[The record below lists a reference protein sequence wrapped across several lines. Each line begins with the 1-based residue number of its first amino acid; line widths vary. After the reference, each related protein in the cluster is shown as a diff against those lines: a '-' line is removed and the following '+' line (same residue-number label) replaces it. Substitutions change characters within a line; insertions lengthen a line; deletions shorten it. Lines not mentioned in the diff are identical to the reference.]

1 MKIFIAGA
9 KAIASIDELPKQKIA
24 SICHNGFEILVG
36 DCTGIDSAV
45 QEECLSLM
53 YRNVVVYA
61 SNGYVRNNLGKW
73 PVKAV
78 QVPPNMKGFDFYAQ
92 KDIAMADDADYGFMI
107 WDGVSRGTLSNLVNL
122 AVRGKSSLVYLHP
135 IKKMVCLK
143 NLDDV
148 NSLVSKCPTRTRQ
161 LYQRVV
167 SAQHTNNQLSVF
179 AQ

>member
-9 KAIASIDELPKQKIA
+9 KAIASIDELPRQRIV
-24 SICHNGFEILVG
+24 SICQKGFEILVG

-45 QEECLSLM
+45 QKECLSLM

-61 SNGYVRNNLGKW
+61 SNGYARNNLGQW
-73 PVKAV
+73 PVKAI
-78 QVPPNMKGFDFYAQ
+78 QVPPNVKGFDFYAK

-122 AVRGKSSLVYLHP
+122 AMRGKSSLVYLHS

-148 NSLVSKCPTRTRQ
+148 NILISQCPEKTRQ
-161 LYQRVV
+161 LYQRAV
-167 SAQHTNNQLSVF
+167 SAQYTNNQLSVF

>member
-1 MKIFIAGA
+1 M
-9 KAIASIDELPKQKIA
+9 
-24 SICHNGFEILVG
+24 
-36 DCTGIDSAV
+36 AV
-45 QEECLSLM
+45 D
-53 YRNVVVYA
+53 
-61 SNGYVRNNLGKW
+61 
-73 PVKAV
+73 AV
-78 QVPPNMKGFDFYAQ
+78 
-92 KDIAMADDADYGFMI
+92 YGFMI
-107 WDGVSRGTLSNLVNL
+107 WDGASRGPLSNLVNL

>member
-9 KAIASIDELPKQKIA
+9 KAITSIDELPKQKII
-24 SICHNGFEILVG
+24 SICHKGFEILVG

-45 QEECLSLM
+45 QKECLSLV
-53 YRNVVVYA
+53 YHNVVVYA
-61 SNGYVRNNLGKW
+61 SNGYARNNFVHW
-73 PVKAV
+73 PVKAI
-78 QVPPNMKGFDFYAQ
+78 QVPPNVKGFEFYAK

-107 WDGVSRGTLSNLVNL
+107 WDSVSRGTLNNLVNL
-122 AVRGKSSLVYLHP
+122 AVRGKSSLVYLQP

-148 NSLVSKCPTRTRQ
+148 NILVSKCPAKTRQ
-161 LYQRVV
+161 LYQRAI
-167 SAQHTNNQLSVF
+167 SAQYTNEQLFVF